1 MDFEREMGGGLTQE
15 DCAFL
20 AALSDVNKEIQG
32 SKSPRSP
39 AAFQKRQNAHLLDEA
54 LTGF

>member
-1 MDFEREMGGGLTQE
+1 MDFEREVGGGITQE
-15 DCAFL
+15 ECAFL

-39 AAFQKRQNAHLLDEA
+39 AAFQTRQNAH
-54 LTGF
+54 